1 MVSIDRD
8 LIRELQT
15 TVLRRCEERIAR
27 TGRSSISH
35 YHEAGRKTADHGIT
49 GGMRSRHGL

>member
-1 MVSIDRD
+1 MVPIDRD
-8 LIRELQT
+8 LIRELQN

-35 YHEAGRKTADHGIT
+35 YREAGRTTAERGIT